1 MRKKSWRKLGPRAQ
15 VISKVLH
22 ALMVVAIK
30 IDAKQLLA
38 AAKPAGL
45 VWHQVFITNVQYI
58 NIYIYQYNTIISLSV
73 GFIMVHLCACLAK
86 DTLASATSRQQQA
99 EKMDQ
104 QSLEKLVAHVKGLE
118 RSLAVD
124 SSPKLEKLCRLEAES
139 RAQRQEKHQMELEA
153 LRTAKALNE
162 LL

>member
-30 IDAKQLLA
+30 IDAKKLLA

-58 NIYIYQYNTIISLSV
+58 NIYQYIYIIINIYNIIYISVQYHHIS
-73 GFIMVHLCACLAK
+73 
-86 DTLASATSRQQQA
+86 
-99 EKMDQ
+99 
-104 QSLEKLVAHVKGLE
+104 
-118 RSLAVD
+118 
-124 SSPKLEKLCRLEAES
+124 
-139 RAQRQEKHQMELEA
+139 
-153 LRTAKALNE
+153 
-162 LL
+162 

>member
-1 MRKKSWRKLGPRAQ
+1 
-15 VISKVLH
+15 
-22 ALMVVAIK
+22 
-30 IDAKQLLA
+30 
-38 AAKPAGL
+38 
-45 VWHQVFITNVQYI
+45 
-58 NIYIYQYNTIISLSV
+58 
-73 GFIMVHLCACLAK
+73 MVHLCACLAK